1 MEAKLNI
8 RAAQPNEAGLVL
20 EFIKKLAVY
29 EKCADEVVADE
40 STLYRS
46 LFEEH
51 SAEVVFAEED
61 GVVVGFALF
70 FHNFSTFV
78 GRKGLYLEDLF
89 ILPEKRGKGY
99 GKALLK
105 YLAKL
110 AVERNCGRMEW
121 ICLDWNQPALKVYRS
136 IGAVPMDEW
145 TVQRLDEEPKLN
157 KSTLRNLLAKGSGFS
172 SVLFAQRLGYN
183 KGVSFC
189 RARLFSTNDRMSVK
203 VRSSLCCA

>member
-8 RAAQPNEAGLVL
+8 RAAQPNEVSLVL

-61 GVVVGFALF
+61 SVVVGFALF

-89 ILPEKRGKGY
+89 IVPEKRGKGY
-99 GKALLK
+99 GKTLLK
-105 YLAKL
+105 HLAQL

-121 ICLDWNQPALKVYRS
+121 ICLDWNQSALKVYRS
-136 IGAVPMDEW
+136 IGAIPMDEW
-145 TVQRLDEEPKLN
+145 TVQRLDEAALK
-157 KSTLRNLLAKGSGFS
+157 K
-172 SVLFAQRLGYN
+172 FAEE
-183 KGVSFC
+183 
-189 RARLFSTNDRMSVK
+189 
-203 VRSSLCCA
+203 